1 MKKIKI
7 VNLVLLLVTLVLEIL
22 PYGTV
27 LVFGNPEGAD
37 WHYTY
42 SYFSL
47 TPFGYAVFGPLI
59 TAIITC
65 VLMLLSIIVL
75 FKNSKKLSKI
85 IVVFGCI
92 AALAS
97 LSPLLYGLRYFN
109 MVSLAISVSLIVF
122 TAISFCVI
130 RKSGQ

>member
-7 VNLVLLLVTLVLEIL
+7 VNLVLLLVTLIMEIL
-22 PYGTV
+22 PYGAV
-27 LVFGNPEGAD
+27 LFFGNPEGSD
-37 WHYTY
+37 WRYTY

-59 TAIITC
+59 TGIITC
-65 VLMLLSIIVL
+65 ALMLLSIIVL
-75 FKNSKKLSKI
+75 FKNSKKLSKTI
-85 IVVFGCI
+85 FVFGCI
-92 AALAS
+92 AVLAS

-109 MVSLAISVSLIVF
+109 MVSLAISVLLIVF

-130 RKSGQ
+130 RKSGR

>member
-1 MKKIKI
+1 MKKFKI
-7 VNLVLLLVTLVLEIL
+7 TSLILIFVTLILEIL
-22 PYGTV
+22 PYGAV

-37 WHYTY
+37 WRYTY

-59 TAIITC
+59 TAILTC
-65 VLMLLSIIVL
+65 VLMLLFVIVL
-75 FKNSKKLSKI
+75 FKNSKKLCNIIFI
-85 IVVFGCI
+85 IVFI

-109 MVSLAISVSLIVF
+109 MVSLAISVLLIVLTVINF
-122 TAISFCVI
+122 YMI
-130 RKSGQ
+130 RKINQ